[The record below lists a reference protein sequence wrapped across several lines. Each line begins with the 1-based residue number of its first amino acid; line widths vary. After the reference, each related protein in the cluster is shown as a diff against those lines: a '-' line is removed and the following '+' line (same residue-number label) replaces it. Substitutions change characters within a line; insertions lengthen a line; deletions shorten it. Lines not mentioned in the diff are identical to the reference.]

1 MKTASIPAVRVSP
14 DLREAAERVLRDG
27 ETLSAFVEASIR
39 EQVHARES
47 QEAFIARG
55 LAAREE
61 AQRTGEYFTVDE
73 VLDGLDAIAE
83 ENARAGDT

>member
-1 MKTASIPAVRVSP
+1 M
-14 DLREAAERVLRDG
+14 
-27 ETLSAFVEASIR
+27 EASIR